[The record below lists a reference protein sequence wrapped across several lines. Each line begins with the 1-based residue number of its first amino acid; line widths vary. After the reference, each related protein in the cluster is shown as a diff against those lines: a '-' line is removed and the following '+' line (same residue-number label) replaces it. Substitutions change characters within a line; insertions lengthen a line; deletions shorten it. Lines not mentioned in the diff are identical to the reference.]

1 MKRYCENCKHSRKE
15 LCEYPCSVCNLKR
28 SRWEP
33 IAETKEDDMGKED
46 DDLQAKL
53 DEANEY
59 IDELNRKLRAA
70 QIELAT
76 MRGTIEGLKF
86 SARCNGVSG
95 AEVH

>member
-1 MKRYCENCKHSRKE
+1 MGEKTYTMTFTTDKIEE
-15 LCEYPCSVCNLKR
+15 ADLKR
-28 SRWEP
+28 
-33 IAETKEDDMGKED
+33 AMGEED